1 MIFNKDGTPRTRGG
15 TSNGSNWENEGGPPG
30 RELWEL
36 AMESLEIVKTPR
48 EAWDILYSVNGDI
61 DNREVMF
68 HLDFNPILTYT
79 ILENYEASSARDHD
93 EEEEITTLEE
103 E

>member
-30 RELWEL
+30 RELWDL
-36 AMESLEIVKTPR
+36 AMESLEIVKTPK
-48 EAWDILYSVNGDI
+48 EAWDILYSVNADI

-68 HLDFNPILTYT
+68 HLDFNPILSYT
-79 ILENYEASSARDHD
+79 ILENYEASSAPDHD
-93 EEEEITTLEE
+93 EEETTVLGKE
-103 E
+103 

>member
-1 MIFNKDGTPRTRGG
+1 MIFNTDNT
-15 TSNGSNWENEGGPPG
+15 NNHWENEGEPDN
-30 RELWEL
+30 REVWNL

-79 ILENYEASSARDHD
+79 ILENYESSSPPDHD
-93 EEEEITTLEE
+93 EEEE
-103 E
+103 

>member
-1 MIFNKDGTPRTRGG
+1 MILNTESKPD
-15 TSNGSNWENEGGPPG
+15 N
-30 RELWEL
+30 REMWNL
-36 AMESLEIVKTPR
+36 AMESLEIVKTPK
-48 EAWDILYSVNGDI
+48 EAWDILYSVNADI

>member
-1 MIFNKDGTPRTRGG
+1 MILNTESKPD
-15 TSNGSNWENEGGPPG
+15 N
-30 RELWEL
+30 REMWNL

-48 EAWDILYSVNGDI
+48 EAWDILFSVNADI

-68 HLDFNPILTYT
+68 HLDFNPILSYT
-79 ILENYEASSARDHD
+79 ILENYEASSAPDHD
-93 EEEEITTLEE
+93 EEEEITALEE

>member
-1 MIFNKDGTPRTRGG
+1 MILNTKSKPD
-15 TSNGSNWENEGGPPG
+15 N
-30 RELWEL
+30 REVWNL
-36 AMESLEIVKTPR
+36 AMESLETVKTPR

-68 HLDFNPILTYT
+68 HLDFNPILSYT
-79 ILENYEASSARDHD
+79 ILENYEASSAPDHD
-93 EEEEITTLEE
+93 EEKKITALEE